1 MLRCCT
7 CTWIYVCA
15 SYDAPIHHEQHAAR
29 GALRRKEMMGSYTTK
44 LLALLAAGGLSLTM
58 ACGESTVN
66 VPTDEDPRDHE
77 QPDIPG
83 TSRLEHVEPCDPAQ
97 LACTRTLAV
106 EDSATIS
113 VRLVDADGNP
123 IRNAMVGFALET
135 VVGAQGATLS
145 AANDITDD
153 NGMASTTVRTGGD
166 PNTATGTIR
175 VEATVDQEGVNALE
189 FNMGINAKD
198 SASYIVEYEHAG
210 SAVLDTVETL
220 FLPPTVTCDAAEE
233 AFNRDGLW
241 PSADFVR
248 NATVN
253 ADGSINDVILPSVAN
268 NTAYTIIGSA
278 IQNVG
283 TREVSVA
290 VGCSENNPPVQN
302 GVSTVVEIELFDY
315 FPTIAGTYQ
324 VTHAFDLRSGL
335 PPSVRDV
342 IDLIGTLAE
351 SPARFI
357 LGCPATIDYCEG
369 GTRGLLDFLLDF
381 AGDSLGGFAD
391 TLRDFQS
398 NGTLLALALDFL
410 DDTLEGL
417 LPQWAVDGQQIIG
430 DVVSMLEAFVVEGSI
445 IIDEQ
450 PVIDLASGQATA
462 VLLPENNRQLWN
474 DIVLTWSRGCE
485 GQPASCSEVRIRS
498 FDVGENGSA
507 VFGNFGATMIGAT
520 ALEIDKHPLT
530 LQYGNLILAVI
541 EKVLLPRLFADAPT
555 PIDSLEAMLGELID
569 CEGLAD
575 KVSNP
580 GDTMYNAIVQACE
593 VLQDEA
599 ADTVRDYVND
609 SLVADSEDNF
619 RIGTPAGEPC
629 EIYQPAV
636 YPPGSSA
643 SSGWPGYPLPFIQT
657 LGTPELRCKW
667 EAEFRFS
674 TESQPSILDGTFY
687 GNRSDSG
694 N

>member
-1 MLRCCT
+1 
-7 CTWIYVCA
+7 
-15 SYDAPIHHEQHAAR
+15 
-29 GALRRKEMMGSYTTK
+29 MMGSYTTK

-83 TSRLEHVEPCDPAQ
+83 TSRLEHVEPCDAAQ

-153 NGMASTTVRTGGD
+153 NGIASTTVRTGGD

-210 SAVLDTVETL
+210 SAVLDSVETL

-335 PPSVRDV
+335 PPSVREV

-351 SPARFI
+351 SPARFV
-357 LGCPATIDYCEG
+357 LGCPATIDYCDG

-381 AGDSLGGFAD
+381 AGDSLGSFAD

-398 NGTLLALALDFL
+398 NGTLMALALDFL
-410 DDTLEGL
+410 DDAIEGF
-417 LPQWAVDGQQIIG
+417 LPPWAVDGQQIIG

-485 GQPASCSEVRIRS
+485 NQSASCSEVRIRS

-541 EKVLLPRLFADAPT
+541 ERVLLPRLFADAPT

-575 KVSNP
+575 EVSNP
-580 GDTMYNAIVQACE
+580 GQTLYNAVVQACE

-609 SLVADSEDNF
+609 SLVADSSDNF
-619 RIGTPAGEPC
+619 RIGTPTGEPC

-636 YPPGSSA
+636 YPPGASA
-643 SSGWPGYPLPFIQT
+643 NSGWPGYPLPFIQT